1 MKQKRLFIL
10 LSCLAAFGLSG
21 FLVVSCESKSPAGM
35 IILTQ
40 SDEENLHADYVSGS
54 SWRFVHRGRLVA
66 IRKNKP
72 GKSPEL
78 LSEAFYS
85 ACSPDI
91 SYDGKYMLFA
101 GQLREGDVWQ
111 IWEMNLENSRVR
123 LITAS
128 EDNCTDPVYLPG
140 DRLAYSKFLAND
152 SLNAGFSLYTGNLDG
167 TSMQRITF
175 NPYSYF
181 ASSTLHDGRLL
192 TIGRQLYPALDE
204 PLLMVMRPDG
214 TKADMFY
221 QGLDHTVLSS
231 RAMETANRNIIFVET
246 DSANP
251 ESGHLVSIH
260 YNRPLNSRTNLT
272 SGIEGIFSSVVPEP
286 SGKLLVT
293 YRKSDADRY
302 ALYEFDPVNKELGQ
316 VVYAS
321 PDHDVLDV
329 VVVEERTRPK
339 KLPSEVDMGV
349 KTGLLLCQNIHIL
362 DPGFPVKP
370 ATAKKA
376 VKIEVLGL
384 SSSMG
389 IVTVEEDGSFY
400 LKAIADTPFRIRT
413 LDEDNKVVNGP
424 SSWIWLRPNER
435 RGCVG
440 CHEDHELAPENNVP
454 LSVKKDPVL
463 IPVHVSEVTE
473 KEVELE

>member
-1 MKQKRLFIL
+1 
-10 LSCLAAFGLSG
+10 
-21 FLVVSCESKSPAGM
+21 
-35 IILTQ
+35 
-40 SDEENLHADYVSGS
+40 
-54 SWRFVHRGRLVA
+54 
-66 IRKNKP
+66 
-72 GKSPEL
+72 
-78 LSEAFYS
+78 
-85 ACSPDI
+85 
-91 SYDGKYMLFA
+91 
-101 GQLREGDVWQ
+101 
-111 IWEMNLENSRVR
+111 
-123 LITAS
+123 
-128 EDNCTDPVYLPG
+128 
-140 DRLAYSKFLAND
+140 
-152 SLNAGFSLYTGNLDG
+152 
-167 TSMQRITF
+167 
-175 NPYSYF
+175 
-181 ASSTLHDGRLL
+181 LHDGRLL

-440 CHEDHELAPENNVP
+440 CHEDHELAPENNVS